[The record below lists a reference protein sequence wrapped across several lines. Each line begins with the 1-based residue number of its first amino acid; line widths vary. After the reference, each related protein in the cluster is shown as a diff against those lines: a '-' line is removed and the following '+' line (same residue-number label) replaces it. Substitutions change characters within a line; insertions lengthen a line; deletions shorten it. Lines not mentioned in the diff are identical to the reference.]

1 MDCKRVLGAVTPAEI
16 SALVLSLKVASLAL
30 VVMLPLAVF
39 VAYVLSRKRF
49 RGRSLLNALVF
60 LPLVLPP
67 VVTGYFLLLTFGR
80 NGPVGMVLENLF
92 GMRLAFTWV
101 GAAIAAGV
109 MAFPL
114 MVRPLRQ
121 AFDAVDPGLEV
132 AAKSLGVKRFRR
144 WLTITLPLA
153 FPGLIAGAV
162 LGFAKALGE
171 FGATITFAAN
181 IPGET
186 RTLALAIYTE
196 LQRPGGETPA
206 FRLTLIS
213 LSIAVVAVILSE
225 LVVARMARRTR
236 AAQEDRNG

>member
-1 MDCKRVLGAVTPAEI
+1 MSTAEL
-16 SALVLSLKVASLAL
+16 SALFLSLKVATLAL
-30 VVMLPLAVF
+30 AVMLPIAIL

-49 RGRSLLNALVF
+49 RGHGLLNVLVF
-60 LPLVLPP
+60 LPLVMPP
-67 VVTGYFLLLTFGR
+67 VVTGYILLLSFGR
-80 NGPVGMVLENLF
+80 NGPVGIVLENLF
-92 GMRLAFTWV
+92 GVRLAFTWI

-132 AAKSLGVKRFRR
+132 AAMTLGAKPFRR
-144 WLTITLPLA
+144 WLTVTLPLA
-153 FPGLIAGAV
+153 APGLVAGAV
-162 LGFAKALGE
+162 LE

-186 RTLALAIYTE
+186 RTLALAIFTE
-196 LQRPGGETPA
+196 LQRPGGEAAA

-213 LSIAVVAVILSE
+213 LSIAIAAVVLSE
-225 LVVARMARRTR
+225 IFVARMARRAR
-236 AAQEDRNG
+236 PAAEDRHD

>member
-1 MDCKRVLGAVTPAEI
+1 VSTAEL
-16 SALVLSLKVASLAL
+16 SALFLSLKVATLAL
-30 VVMLPLAVF
+30 AVMLPIAIL

-49 RGRSLLNALVF
+49 RGHGLLNVLVF
-60 LPLVLPP
+60 LPLVMPP
-67 VVTGYFLLLTFGR
+67 VVTGYILLLSFGR
-80 NGPVGMVLENLF
+80 NGPVGIVLENLF
-92 GMRLAFTWV
+92 GVRLAFTWI

-132 AAKSLGVKRFRR
+132 AAMTLGAKPFRR
-144 WLTITLPLA
+144 WLTVTLPLA
-153 FPGLIAGAV
+153 APGLVAGAV

-186 RTLALAIYTE
+186 RTLALAIFTE
-196 LQRPGGETPA
+196 LQRPGGEAAA

-213 LSIAVVAVILSE
+213 LSIAIAAVVLSE
-225 LVVARMARRTR
+225 IFVARMARRAR
-236 AAQEDRNG
+236 PAAEDRHD

>member
-1 MDCKRVLGAVTPAEI
+1 MTPAEL
-16 SALVLSLKVASLAL
+16 SALTLSLKVASLAL
-30 VVMLPLAVF
+30 VVMMPLAIF

-49 RGRSLLNALVF
+49 RGHSLLNALVF

-80 NGPVGMVLENLF
+80 TGPVGMVLDSLF
-92 GMRLAFTWV
+92 GTRLAFTWV

-121 AFDAVDPGLEV
+121 AFDAVDPGLEI

-153 FPGLIAGAV
+153 TPGLIAGAV

-213 LSIAVVAVILSE
+213 LAIAVVAVILSE
-225 LVVARMARRTR
+225 LVVARMARRAR
-236 AAQEDRNG
+236 AAQEDRHG

>member
-1 MDCKRVLGAVTPAEI
+1 VTDAEF
-16 SALVLSLKVASLAL
+16 SALFLSLKVAALAL
-30 VVMLPLAVF
+30 IVMLPLAVY

-49 RGRSLLNALVF
+49 RGHMLLNALVF

-67 VVTGYFLLLTFGR
+67 VATGYFLLLFFGR
-80 NGPVGMVLENLF
+80 NGPVGMVLEGLF
-92 GMRLAFTWV
+92 GTRLAFSWV

-114 MVRPLRQ
+114 MVRPIRQ

-132 AAKSLGVKRFRR
+132 AAQSLGVKRFRR

-153 FPGLIAGAV
+153 GPGLVAGAV

-206 FRLTLIS
+206 FRLTMIS
-213 LSIAVVAVILSE
+213 LAIAVVAVILSE
-225 LVVARMARRTR
+225 FFVARMARRKR
-236 AAQEDRNG
+236 AAQEDRHG

>member
-1 MDCKRVLGAVTPAEI
+1 MTAAEL
-16 SALVLSLKVASLAL
+16 SALLLSLKVATLAL
-30 VVMLPLAVF
+30 AVMLPIAVF

-49 RGRSLLNALVF
+49 RGHGLLNALVF
-60 LPLVLPP
+60 LPLVMPP
-67 VVTGYFLLLTFGR
+67 VVTGYVLLLTFGR
-80 NGPVGMVLENLF
+80 NGPVGLVLENLF
-92 GMRLAFTWV
+92 GVRLAFTWI

-132 AAKSLGVKRFRR
+132 AAMTLGAKPFRR
-144 WLTITLPLA
+144 WLTVTLPLA
-153 FPGLIAGAV
+153 APGLVAGAV

-186 RTLALAIYTE
+186 RTLALAIFTE
-196 LQRPGGETPA
+196 LQRPGGEAAA

-213 LSIAVVAVILSE
+213 LVIAIAAVVLSE
-225 LVVARMARRTR
+225 IFVARMARRAR
-236 AAQEDRNG
+236 PVGEGRHD

>member
-1 MDCKRVLGAVTPAEI
+1 VTEAEF
-16 SALVLSLKVASLAL
+16 SALFLSLKVATLAL
-30 VVMLPLAVF
+30 IVMLPLAVY

-49 RGRSLLNALVF
+49 RGQMLLNALVF

-67 VVTGYFLLLTFGR
+67 VATGYFLLLTFGR
-80 NGPVGMVLENLF
+80 NGPIGMVLEGLF
-92 GMRLAFTWV
+92 GTRLAFSWV

-114 MVRPLRQ
+114 MVRPIRQ

-132 AAKSLGVKRFRR
+132 AAQSLGVKRFRR

-153 FPGLIAGAV
+153 GPGLVAGAV

-206 FRLTLIS
+206 FRLTMIS
-213 LSIAVVAVILSE
+213 LAIAVVAVILSE
-225 LVVARMARRTR
+225 FFVARMARRTR
-236 AAQEDRNG
+236 AAQEDRHG

>member
-1 MDCKRVLGAVTPAEI
+1 MTAAEL
-16 SALVLSLKVASLAL
+16 SALFLSLKVATLAL
-30 VVMLPLAVF
+30 VVMLPLAVY

-49 RGRSLLNALVF
+49 PGHTLLNALVF

-80 NGPVGMVLENLF
+80 NGPIGIVLEGLF
-92 GMRLAFTWV
+92 GTQLAFTWV

-114 MVRPLRQ
+114 MVRPIRQ

-132 AAKSLGVKRFRR
+132 AARSLGVKRFRR

-153 FPGLIAGAV
+153 APGLVAGAV

-196 LQRPGGETPA
+196 LQRPGGEMPA

-213 LSIAVVAVILSE
+213 LAIAVVAVILSE
-225 LVVARMARRTR
+225 LFVARMARRTR
-236 AAQEDRNG
+236 AAQEDGHG

>member
-1 MDCKRVLGAVTPAEI
+1 MTAAEL
-16 SALVLSLKVASLAL
+16 SALILSLKVAMLAL
-30 VVMLPLAVF
+30 AVMLPIAVF

-49 RGRSLLNALVF
+49 RGHGLLNALVF
-60 LPLVLPP
+60 LPLVMPP

-80 NGPVGMVLENLF
+80 NGPAGLVLESLF
-92 GMRLAFTWV
+92 GVRLAFTWI

-132 AAKSLGVKRFRR
+132 AAKTLGAKPFRR
-144 WLTITLPLA
+144 WLTVTLPLA
-153 FPGLIAGAV
+153 APGLVAGAV

-196 LQRPGGETPA
+196 LQRPGGEAPA
-206 FRLTLIS
+206 IRLTLIS
-213 LSIAVVAVILSE
+213 LAIAVAAVVLSE
-225 LVVARMARRTR
+225 IFVARMARRAR
-236 AAQEDRNG
+236 PRPEGGHD

>member
-1 MDCKRVLGAVTPAEI
+1 MTAAEL
-16 SALVLSLKVASLAL
+16 SALILSLKVAMLAL
-30 VVMLPLAVF
+30 AVMLPIAVF

-49 RGRSLLNALVF
+49 RGHGLLNALVF
-60 LPLVLPP
+60 LPLVMPP

-80 NGPVGMVLENLF
+80 NGPAGIVLESLF
-92 GMRLAFTWV
+92 GVRLAFTWI

-132 AAKSLGVKRFRR
+132 AAMTLGAKPFRR
-144 WLTITLPLA
+144 WLTVTLPLA
-153 FPGLIAGAV
+153 APGLVAGAV

-196 LQRPGGETPA
+196 LQRPGGEAPA
-206 FRLTLIS
+206 IRLTLIS
-213 LSIAVVAVILSE
+213 LAIAVAAVVLSE
-225 LVVARMARRTR
+225 IFVARMARRAR
-236 AAQEDRNG
+236 PRPEGGHD

>member
-1 MDCKRVLGAVTPAEI
+1 MSTAEL
-16 SALVLSLKVASLAL
+16 SALFLSLKVATLAL
-30 VVMLPLAVF
+30 AVMLPIAIL

-49 RGRSLLNALVF
+49 RGRGLLNVLVF
-60 LPLVLPP
+60 LPLVMPP
-67 VVTGYFLLLTFGR
+67 VVTGYILLLSFGR
-80 NGPVGMVLENLF
+80 NGPVGIVLENLF
-92 GMRLAFTWV
+92 GVRLAFTWI

-132 AAKSLGVKRFRR
+132 AAMTLGAKPFRR
-144 WLTITLPLA
+144 WLTVTLPLA
-153 FPGLIAGAV
+153 APGLVAGAV

-186 RTLALAIYTE
+186 RTLALAIFTE
-196 LQRPGGETPA
+196 LQRPGGEAAA

-213 LSIAVVAVILSE
+213 LSIAIAAVVLSE
-225 LVVARMARRTR
+225 IFVARMARRAR
-236 AAQEDRNG
+236 PAAEDRHD

>member
-1 MDCKRVLGAVTPAEI
+1 MSTAEL
-16 SALVLSLKVASLAL
+16 SALFLSLKVATLAL
-30 VVMLPLAVF
+30 AVMLPIAIL

-49 RGRSLLNALVF
+49 RGHGLLNVLVF
-60 LPLVLPP
+60 LPLVMPP
-67 VVTGYFLLLTFGR
+67 VVTGYILLLSFGR
-80 NGPVGMVLENLF
+80 NGPVGIVLENLF
-92 GMRLAFTWV
+92 GVRLAFTWI

-132 AAKSLGVKRFRR
+132 AAMTLGAKPFRR
-144 WLTITLPLA
+144 WLTVTLPLA
-153 FPGLIAGAV
+153 APGLVAGAV

-186 RTLALAIYTE
+186 RTLALAIFTE
-196 LQRPGGETPA
+196 LQRPGGEAAA

-213 LSIAVVAVILSE
+213 LSIAIAAVVLSE
-225 LVVARMARRTR
+225 IFVARMARRAR
-236 AAQEDRNG
+236 PAAEDRHD